1 MSQIIS
7 RPVTKNTELS
17 EGGRN
22 QQARTAGGV
31 FSEITLWSR
40 RTLGYGGVYLFVVSI
55 SIGDEIFRDGPDW
68 LLCPAPAMIPGV
80 EEPSSVPE

>member
-7 RPVTKNTELS
+7 RPVTKIQNYQKVVA
-17 EGGRN
+17 N